1 MAGAK
6 GRSGGARPG
15 AGRKRVRPPDP
26 PPIRESAD
34 GSLPAIMDGAQRDPL
49 DFLLSMQN
57 DPLVDPRLRLRAAI
71 AAAQYKHTKRGDG
84 GKKEEAATLA
94 EQAGKGRFAPK
105 APPKLIVNN
114 RG

>member
-1 MAGAK
+1 
-6 GRSGGARPG
+6 
-15 AGRKRVRPPDP
+15 
-26 PPIRESAD
+26 
-34 GSLPAIMDGAQRDPL
+34 MDGAQRDPL

-105 APPKLIVNN
+105 APTKLIVNN